1 MIIDNKHNKQ
11 DNDNYK
17 ETTMKKIPLLL
28 SLLALSS
35 TAALA
40 ATSPFV
46 PNGSITVNAMP
57 QSIWQNKPPLRIPP
71 LSRPKITSSGILSA
85 FWSPNLSQANPNSP
99 MPALSATCAK
109 WVWSGKDSTGW
120 VCTAKP
126 APTPPPQPRQQ
137 PPVTCTI
144 IVQTFTCTTANGQV
158 GGCTGANGQPAVLLP
173 GTNTAVLDST
183 GQPVTCTSYN

>member
-46 PNGSITVNAMP
+46 PNGSITINSMP
-57 QSIWQNKPPLRIPP
+57 HSENPIWTPPLASP
-71 LSRPKITSSGILSA
+71 SITSSGILSA
-85 FWSPNLSQANPNSP
+85 FWSPNMCQANPNSP

-109 WVWSGKDSTGW
+109 WVWSGSDNLGW
-120 VCTAKP
+120 QCTAKP
-126 APTPPPQPRQQ
+126 AQTPTQPTPQ
-137 PPVTCTI
+137 PPATATCTLF
-144 IVQTFTCTTANGQV
+144 VQTFYCGWDGKEWPAAAASGQLICLT
-158 GGCTGANGQPAVLLP
+158 GGNNAVIP
-173 GTNTAVLDST
+173 TT
-183 GQPVTCTSYN
+183 GQPITCTSYN

>member
-46 PNGSITVNAMP
+46 PNGSITINSMP
-57 QSIWQNKPPLRIPP
+57 HSENPIWTPPLASP
-71 LSRPKITSSGILSA
+71 SITSSGILSA
-85 FWSPNLSQANPNSP
+85 FWSPNMCQANPNSP

-109 WVWSGKDSTGW
+109 WVWSGSDNLGW
-120 VCTAKP
+120 QCTAKP
-126 APTPPPQPRQQ
+126 AQTPTQATQQ
-137 PPVTCTI
+137 PPATATCTL
-144 IVQTFTCTTANGQV
+144 IVQTFYCTTASGQT
-158 GGCTGANGQPAVLLP
+158 GGCTFVNGQPATLLA
-173 GTNTAVLDST
+173 NNIAVLNSN
-183 GQPVTCTSYN
+183 GQHVTCTAYN